1 MISVRDFRPPN
12 HVLCTKWNAC
22 ISHSNASKLA
32 MLPSQMIP
40 KQPCQCN
47 PSWLLDA
54 KHAIL
59 IFSTHSSS
67 VFMPSYA
74 FKWIFLIFIS
84 CLSFLKASKLY
95 ERCKHMQKMLQETIF
110 PWNHSMLIQST
121 FPTFQTA
128 PVFLLIYYSRSE
140 KTGITK

>member
-12 HVLCTKWNAC
+12 HVLCTKCNAC

-128 PVFLLIYYSRSE
+128 PVFFHIYRSE

>member
-1 MISVRDFRPPN
+1 MLFCALISVRDFRPPN
-12 HVLCTKWNAC
+12 HVLWTKWNAC

-47 PSWLLDA
+47 PSWLLDT

-67 VFMPSYA
+67 VFISSYA
-74 FKWIFLIFIS
+74 FKWLFLIFIS
-84 CLSFLKASKLY
+84 CLSFLIASKLY
-95 ERCKHMQKMLQETIF
+95 ERCKHMQKKASRKHFSMKPFYAYSIYLSYF
-110 PWNHSMLIQST
+110 PNST
-121 FPTFQTA
+121 S
-128 PVFLLIYYSRSE
+128 FLVLVE
-140 KTGITK
+140 